1 MKRAQNIA
9 VIFAVACLILMAG
22 PERVTAQKAQLTDI
36 VVTNTRDDLLVYL
49 TIEGCF
55 TSEIEQAIM
64 SGAPTTFLI
73 HVTLSRTRSLWL
85 NEKIADITLEHT
97 IKYNVLKK
105 EFTVTR
111 TEKPDTVLVTHS
123 FSEAKKAMANVD
135 SLVVAPLSRLE
146 RGRNYQIRCKAELEK
161 VTLPLYLHYVLFF
174 VSYWNFE
181 TDWYAIN
188 FYY

>member
-1 MKRAQNIA
+1 MKSFKAPII
-9 VIFAVACLILMAG
+9 VFAFVCLLVAG
-22 PERVTAQKAQLTDI
+22 PATVAAQKAQLTDI

-55 TSEIEQAIM
+55 TTEIEQAIM

-73 HVTLSRTRSLWL
+73 HVTLSRSRSLWF

-146 RGRNYQIRCKAELEK
+146 RGQNYHIRCKAELEK

-188 FYY
+188 FYF